1 MLSNTWINAPA
12 VRQRFLVLAGSS
24 TWLLQQQQ
32 QHSKQTVRCRHSAPH
47 QAAAA
52 SPGAATAEPQQQ
64 QTAEKQ
70 LPRFYAPQL
79 PTSIGAAVQLEPE
92 EARHAV
98 KVLRLKQ
105 GDAVELCDGKG
116 SLVQC
121 EVAYTDRSSA
131 TVIATSAPAAVP
143 WQGPQWV
150 VAAACLTLK
159 GGRTD
164 WLIEKATELGAYA
177 LLPLVT
183 ERSRTGTTKSK
194 FKSLSSKGSKQ
205 AAAAAA
211 VADGDDF
218 QPSRLQRLALAAT
231 KQSLRAHGLQLLPVT
246 QLSELLPQLQQA
258 PVSLVA
264 TAGGPPVLQALQQ
277 AGLQQHMADSPARNL
292 WQGQRCYLLVGPEG
306 DFTPAEVQGL
316 ADARVLPVGLGSN
329 RLRTET
335 AAMALLSAAVLFLD
349 AFQSE
354 QQ

>member
-12 VRQRFLVLAGSS
+12 VRQGFLVPAGSS
-24 TWLLQQQQ
+24 TWLLQQQ
-32 QHSKQTVRCRHSAPH
+32 QHSKQTVRCRHFAPH

-52 SPGAATAEPQQQ
+52 SPGAATAQLQQQ
-64 QTAEKQ
+64 QTSEKQ

-116 SLVQC
+116 NLVQC

-183 ERSRTGTTKSK
+183 ERSQTGTTKSK

-205 AAAAAA
+205 AAAAA
-211 VADGDDF
+211 VAD
-218 QPSRLQRLALAAT
+218 
-231 KQSLRAHGLQLLPVT
+231 
-246 QLSELLPQLQQA
+246 
-258 PVSLVA
+258 
-264 TAGGPPVLQALQQ
+264 GGPPVLQALQQ
-277 AGLQQHMADSPARNL
+277 AGLQQHVAESPASNL

-316 ADARVLPVGLGSN
+316 ADAGVLPVGLGSN

-335 AAMALLSAAVLFLD
+335 AAMALLSAAVLFSD
-349 AFQSE
+349 AFQSD